1 MWIAIILLGILSL
14 ILIISLI
21 LYRRQVVKLCRQV
34 TFIRNTDTKMLL
46 TSDCG
51 YRELIRLIDTMNELI
66 YYYRESK
73 IVYERQNRQLKNTI
87 TGLSHDIRTP
97 LTSLNGYFQ
106 LLCET
111 TDEEEKK
118 KYMAIIRKRIDSLSA
133 ILEELFTYAKL
144 QDNDMVIKT
153 EEICFTE
160 VIYSSLFAYYD
171 DFEAANIKPELD
183 LLEKDVLVNANRDAL
198 KRVIENIV
206 KNSFVHGNLYVGF
219 KTYIEENRIS
229 FIAENNVINAD
240 DIDMSLIFE
249 RFYKADEARSNVSTG
264 LGLSIAK
271 ALTEKMQGSIE
282 AKLEDDIFSIKVTFD
297 IVR

>member
-1 MWIAIILLGILSL
+1 MWIAIILFGILSF
-14 ILIISLI
+14 ILLISLI

-51 YRELIRLIDTMNELI
+51 YGELIRLIDTMNELI

-111 TDEEEKK
+111 TDEEDKK
-118 KYMAIIRKRIDSLSA
+118 KYMTIIRRRIDSLSS

-153 EEICFTE
+153 EAICFTE

-271 ALTEKMQGSIE
+271 ALTEKMQGNIE
-282 AKLEDDIFSIKVTFD
+282 AKLEDNIFSIKVTFD